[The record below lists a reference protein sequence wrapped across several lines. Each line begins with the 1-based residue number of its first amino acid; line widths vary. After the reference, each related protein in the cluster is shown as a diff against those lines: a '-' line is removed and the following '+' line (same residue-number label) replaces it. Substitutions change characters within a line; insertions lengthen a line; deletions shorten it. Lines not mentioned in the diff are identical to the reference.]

1 MRVKLKPSIKE
12 RSIKA
17 FLDLAIIYALTN
29 ESMTGYEINIY
40 FVEKF
45 KILVGPSIIY
55 SKLLIMERKGWI
67 KSTQNRTARRY
78 TLTNQGQEIAK
89 NLNNL
94 AQEIQ
99 EYTKLFL
106 KVQETDKQ
114 DQLDEII
121 NC

>member
-17 FLDLAIIYALTN
+17 FLDLAIICALTN
-29 ESMTGYEINIY
+29 GPMTGYELNIY

-78 TLTNQGQEIAK
+78 TLTSQGQEIA
-89 NLNNL
+89 NDLNNL

-114 DQLDEII
+114 NPLNEII